1 LSSWAADC
9 DEGDSPSG
17 SSLARIA
24 QGPILM
30 SFGAPLWLLA
40 LALVPVALAAYVR
53 ARRRAKRY
61 AVRFTAISTLREA
74 GGAAPSWGRHLPSAL
89 ALAAV
94 ALLAVALARPH
105 VSYRAAVGEAS
116 LMLVTDHSG
125 SMAANDVQPSR
136 LAAAVGAANSFI
148 DQLPRAVRLGAIA
161 FSSAPDAVQGPVTN
175 HAAARAVID
184 AQSAGGGTDTG
195 DALELA
201 LQLLHGG
208 QPNHPPAAIVLLS
221 DGAANAGPDPV
232 AVGQQAKRERIPIY
246 TVALGTPGGVLD
258 NAGPLGSPVA
268 VPPDPQ
274 LMQQIAQV
282 SGARAFNAQS
292 ADQLSSIYRRL
303 GSQLGTVSRKRE
315 ITVVFTIAGLV
326 LLLTAAAV
334 SVRSSGRLP

>member
-1 LSSWAADC
+1 
-9 DEGDSPSG
+9 
-17 SSLARIA
+17 
-24 QGPILM
+24 M

-40 LALVPVALAAYVR
+40 LALVPLGLAAYLL

-61 AVRFTAISTLREA
+61 AVRFTAVPALREA
-74 GGAAPSWGRHLPSAL
+74 VAASPSWELHLPAGL

-105 VSYRAAVGEAS
+105 LTYRAAVGEAS

-125 SMAANDVQPSR
+125 SMAANDVQPTR
-136 LAAAVGAANSFI
+136 LGAAVAAANTFI
-148 DQLPRAVRLGAIA
+148 DQLPGTVRLGAIG
-161 FSSAPDAVQGPVTN
+161 FSSSPDAVQGPVTN
-175 HAAARAVID
+175 HAAARAIIN
-184 AQSAGGGTDTG
+184 AQAANGGTDTG

-208 QPNHPPAAIVLLS
+208 DPKHAPAAIILLS

-232 AVGQQAKRERIPIY
+232 SVGRQAGHERIPIY
-246 TVALGTPGGVLD
+246 TVALGTPGGVLNNPD
-258 NAGPLGSPVA
+258 PFQAPVP

-292 ADQLSSIYRRL
+292 ADQLSSIYKRL
-303 GSQLGTVSRKRE
+303 GGQLGTAGRKRE
-315 ITVVFTIAGLV
+315 ITAAFAIAGLV
-326 LLLTAAAV
+326 LLLGAAAG
-334 SVRSSGRLP
+334 SARWSGRLP